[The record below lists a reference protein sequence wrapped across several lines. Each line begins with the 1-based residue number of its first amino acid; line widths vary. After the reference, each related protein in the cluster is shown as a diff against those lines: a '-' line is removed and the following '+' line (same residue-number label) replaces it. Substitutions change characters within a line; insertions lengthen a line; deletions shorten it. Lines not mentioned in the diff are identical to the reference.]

1 MKQFWSLLLVSSAF
15 AACDSGAD
23 VAAAQAARQKT
34 IDSLNMV
41 VSNQH
46 IVDSMKAVEPKNEK
60 VVTHVVERNS
70 MTNASNQP
78 GEVAAPEKKKGWS
91 HTAKGAVVGAAT
103 GAATGAII
111 NYKNRGE
118 GAVIGTLIGAGV
130 GAGTG
135 AIVDNSVKK
144 KKQKKAKEQA
154 TRDRHNQ

>member
-1 MKQFWSLLLVSSAF
+1 MKQFCSLILISSVF
-15 AACDSGAD
+15 AACHSGAD
-23 VAAAQAARQKT
+23 AAAQGARQKT

-41 VSNQH
+41 VSNQR
-46 IVDSMKAVEPKNEK
+46 IVDSMKALKVQNEK

-78 GEVAAPEKKKGWS
+78 GEAAAPEKKKGWS

-144 KKQKKAKEQA
+144 KKQRIAKEQA
-154 TRDRHNQ
+154 IRDKHNQ